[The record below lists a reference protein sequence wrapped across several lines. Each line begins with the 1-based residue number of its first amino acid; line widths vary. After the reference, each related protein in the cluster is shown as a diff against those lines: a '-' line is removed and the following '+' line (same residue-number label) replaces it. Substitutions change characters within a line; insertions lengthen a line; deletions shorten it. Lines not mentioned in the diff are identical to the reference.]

1 MRLRGWLLLFAVLAT
16 ASVTARTALAVMDP
30 AHAQAD
36 VDAAM
41 REHDYPFCRE
51 PHEPLSSRAIDLC
64 PGASA
69 IPGCTGYAA
78 ACAKA
83 TAPPPPSSWPP
94 WWARWLSIPPFIRT
108 LAQAFVWLL
117 VAALIV
123 AVVIPIARGLARFRR
138 KEALPPEPKKP
149 ASHLEPVPMLA
160 EVVTLTDEEQILA
173 RARELADRGDF
184 AASMQLYLVAS
195 LRSLDKRGAVRIAR
209 DCTNGEY
216 VRACTDPGAKPALR
230 DIVREVDRVQFG
242 GEPATPEGL
251 ERAARKAIAIVR
263 ALPVMMLMLALSLSL
278 GCGGITVPKPRQAGD
293 DPAGLELFHDVMARQ
308 GVTLRGLDS
317 SLSTLPLP
325 GPGERAPAVIVD
337 MDWTSLDDETH
348 DHLLEWVDAGG
359 VLVLVGYPG
368 SWPKELE
375 AGRASATRPP
385 AGNLRITAKHLLA
398 RATPSTPEE
407 KGDESEEGDD
417 DESTIYSRTQEHAE
431 LTGDDGLTVTGTA
444 ERVAWFDDGTLYAAV
459 AARGHGFVLEIGSD
473 ELFTNAGLAH
483 PGNAAALVAILSN
496 ASRSEMRLAEAED
509 GVSPP
514 STPIAALLRA
524 GLGLPLAHAAVFAL
538 VLFVAVGRRQARP
551 RPTRPPRRRAFSEH
565 VEAVGALYS
574 RARSAPHALAAYAR
588 FADER
593 LRARMPRG
601 SGDIAGF
608 LASRARM
615 PLHVCQQIL
624 GARDASEGG
633 RPAARRRAHRATG
646 AERALC
652 CGDGAGPVKETD
664 PRWTRTSFSRPT
676 NA

>member
-1 MRLRGWLLLFAVLAT
+1 LLAVLAT
-16 ASVTARTALAVMDP
+16 TTATTRTALAVMDP

-94 WWARWLSIPPFIRT
+94 WWARWLSIPPFIGT

-123 AVVIPIARGLARFRR
+123 AIVIPIARGLARFRR
-138 KEALPPEPKKP
+138 KEALPPEPKRP
-149 ASHLEPVPMLA
+149 ASHLAPVPMLA

-195 LRSLDKRGAVRIAR
+195 LRALDKRGAVRIAKDR
-209 DCTNGEY
+209 TNGEY
-216 VRACTDPGAKPALR
+216 VRACSDPGAKPALR

-251 ERAARKAIAIVR
+251 DRAARTAIAIVR
-263 ALPVMMLMLALSLSL
+263 ALPVTMLMLALSLSL
-278 GCGGITVPKPRQAGD
+278 GCGGMTMPKPRQAGD
-293 DPAGLELFHDVMARQ
+293 DPAGLELLHDVMARQ

-337 MDWTSLDDETH
+337 MWRTSLDDETRE
-348 DHLLEWVDAGG
+348 HLLSWVDAGG
-359 VLVLVGYPG
+359 VLVLVGYPS
-368 SWPKELE
+368 SWPKELKVE
-375 AGRASATRPP
+375 RASATRPLP
-385 AGNLRITAKHLLA
+385 GKLRITAKHLLA
-398 RATPSTPEE
+398 RAAAPTPEE
-407 KGDESEEGDD
+407 KADESEESDDD
-417 DESTIYSRTQEHAE
+417 DESAIYARTDEHAD
-431 LTGDDGLTVTGTA
+431 LTEADGLTVSGTT

-459 AARGHGFVLEIGSD
+459 ATRGHGFVLEIGSD
-473 ELFTNAGLAH
+473 ELFTNAGLAY
-483 PGNAAALVAILSN
+483 PGSAAALVAILSN

-615 PLHVCQQIL
+615 PLHVCQQIWARAMQAKAGAPPL
-624 GARDASEGG
+624 GDELTVLRELSALY
-633 RPAARRRAHRATG
+633 AAAMAQDR
-646 AERALC
+646 
-652 CGDGAGPVKETD
+652 
-664 PRWTRTSFSRPT
+664 
-676 NA
+676 